1 MKSLNTHWYNNS
13 DIASLTVSHDKI
25 QRIAYRIGNS
35 MNFSRKP
42 FSSAPGLLLA
52 QKTVCAPAAQHV
64 HGNRAINQNLCSR
77 DTSCSLRAEIS
88 RLHACTSVRRFK
100 KLNAIC
106 PMIMT
111 TNANMRRCVK
121 STTLHSEHGNLSQRS
136 EYKLALGAAS
146 VGKKIP
152 RLFIG

>member
-111 TNANMRRCVK
+111 TNATTRHCVK
-121 STTLHSEHGNLSQRS
+121 STTLHSKTTTCLNDPGINSLLGQQ
-136 EYKLALGAAS
+136 AL
-146 VGKKIP
+146 VKKSS
-152 RLFIG
+152 LFIG